1 MLKTSLTQV
10 FFKPNTLSEKSKVKS
25 PIERAEI
32 LVKSLRKQADD
43 EMSSGVLLGKKVKN
57 SVKAVGLL
65 ARLKVRKQRRDWKSQ
80 NEGNQT
86 CVGSVT
92 FSHKRNKVKS

>member
-1 MLKTSLTQV
+1 MPKTSLTQV

-65 ARLKVRKQRRDWKSQ
+65 AKLKVRQQRRDWESQ
-80 NEGNQT
+80 NEGNKPY
-86 CVGSVT
+86 VGRAV
-92 FSHKRNKVKS
+92 FSRKRKKVKY